1 MANDII
7 SKDGNIEVSDGVII
21 TFVEKVVTEIKG
33 ISISKKKKS
42 IKVTTYD
49 GGKKID
55 CFLEVNYGVIIPE
68 VVSTLQSEVK
78 KTIKIMTGVNVT
90 EFNVIIDSLNIDTLL
105 EK

>member
-1 MANDII
+1 MNNENIN
-7 SKDGNIEVSDGVII
+7 KDGNIEVSESVII

-42 IKVTTYD
+42 IKVTTVE

-68 VVSTLQSEVK
+68 VVKTLQSEAK
-78 KTIKIMTGVNVT
+78 KTIKLMTGVVIT
-90 EFNVIIDSLNIDTLL
+90 EFNVVIDSLNIDTLL

>member
-1 MANDII
+1 MANDTI
-7 SKDGNIEVSDGVII
+7 KKNGNIEVADGVII
-21 TFVEKVVTEIKG
+21 AFVEKIVTETKG
-33 ISISKKKKS
+33 IAISKKKKS

-68 VVSTLQSEVK
+68 IVNNLQSKVK
-78 KTIKIMTGVNVT
+78 KTIKLMTGVDIT